1 LTLALREMSPPVPK
15 KIGTDMVYN
24 HSPFNT
30 TGFQQVRIAAE
41 HFALR
46 PAG

>member
-1 LTLALREMSPPVPK
+1 MLALREMNPPVPE

-24 HSPFNT
+24 HSPFAT
-30 TGFQQVRIAAE
+30 AGIQQSRIAAE

-46 PAG
+46 AG